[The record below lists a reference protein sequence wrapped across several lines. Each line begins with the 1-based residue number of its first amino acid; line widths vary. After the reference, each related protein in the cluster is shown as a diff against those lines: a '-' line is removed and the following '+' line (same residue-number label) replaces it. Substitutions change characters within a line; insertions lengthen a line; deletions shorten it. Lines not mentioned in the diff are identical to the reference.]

1 MSAHLHTTHATP
13 LAATPPEVSLLLRA
27 HAEQSWLGR
36 EVVPVVEQP
45 ETRAGLPEEQVG
57 AALAYL
63 EVAWIE
69 AARRAGD
76 TDAACT
82 LLGLCLAAV
91 IDRQLAARARR
102 FRAAVVVLR
111 DEALRR
117 VGALLGAGELAGLAY
132 TADPT
137 ADGAG
142 AADVSSSS
150 SSL

>member
-1 MSAHLHTTHATP
+1 MSEHLHTAHATP

-27 HAEQSWLGR
+27 HAEQHWLSR
-36 EVVPVVEQP
+36 EVVPVAAQLQ
-45 ETRAGLPEEQVG
+45 TRAGLPEEQVG

-63 EVAWIE
+63 EVVWIE

-82 LLGLCLAAV
+82 RLALCLAAV

-117 VGALLGAGELAGLAY
+117 VGPLLAAPDFAAAAY
-132 TADPT
+132 AADPT
-137 ADGAG
+137 GDGMG
-142 AADVSSSS
+142 ADVSSSS
-150 SSL
+150 SSR